1 MKNESDF
8 FINLF
13 KARVKLFSENLE
25 VENETT
31 NPELEHKEN
40 DSEWKQEY
48 ELIYQSYS
56 VD

>member
-1 MKNESDF
+1 MKNDSDF

-13 KARVKLFSENLE
+13 KTRLKLFSETLE
-25 VENETT
+25 VENETS
-31 NPELEHKEN
+31 NSELEHTEN

>member
-1 MKNESDF
+1 MKNDSDF

-13 KARVKLFSENLE
+13 KARVKLFSETLE